1 MNTGKVEQNVKTLSI
16 REEYESATTMEKLLN
31 VYYRAKAE
39 ASSSVEALMVL
50 NSIIN
55 RHLLD
60 D

>member
-1 MNTGKVEQNVKTLSI
+1 MSADKVEQSVKTLSI
-16 REEYESATTMEKLLN
+16 RKEFESATTMEKLLN

-50 NSIIN
+50 NEIIS